1 MSINQLLNQYEE
13 SSSQR
18 EQGINNYVD
27 KNYGKDSALL
37 NLPVESA
44 QSRLQ
49 EIGSKFMDE
58 MGIDFGAK
66 GLYGLGLRGVK
77 YVWGDNAFKDL
88 GDAAS
93 RGLGKVSDAI
103 GDRLPSFSTQDISDA
118 FSSFRSGASGVT
130 DRLTNGFNTMQ
141 EDLRRVPVRVSR
153 ELDTLT
159 DQGRQAQAGAQ
170 ELADIGGGG
179 VEAADLQLQ
188 PITAGDFEDVRPTA
202 TMDIQSADMGG
213 LDAPAFTPPTYS
225 AMDIAEMERESV
237 GLRAEAMASSRRLG
251 LGTQEIGGTQTFQY
265 QAPRDPAQIGTIE
278 ERYASDPVTARPL
291 GVGAELQPEALEQRS
306 ALARVMTGETPDL
319 PTTSIGLTAPLER
332 GMERVPT
339 IEPTITPP
347 VSAVR
352 QQEQVSEVQPTVEAP
367 TGRIPQVDPIGT
379 REYQP
384 GRTQI
389 TIGQEED
396 VTPAVDQELG
406 QTAEQT
412 AITRAGETAVGGEL
426 GGEATAGMLGEV
438 FSAIPVL
445 GEIGFGI
452 AAVVEGVK
460 AASEEA
466 SATAKIRGAISDAE
480 FESGYETL
488 RPALGQMS
496 ASSFD
501 TAELSQGLFQHF

>member
-1 MSINQLLNQYEE
+1 
-13 SSSQR
+13 
-18 EQGINNYVD
+18 
-27 KNYGKDSALL
+27 
-37 NLPVESA
+37 
-44 QSRLQ
+44 
-49 EIGSKFMDE
+49 
-58 MGIDFGAK
+58 
-66 GLYGLGLRGVK
+66 
-77 YVWGDNAFKDL
+77 
-88 GDAAS
+88 
-93 RGLGKVSDAI
+93 
-103 GDRLPSFSTQDISDA
+103 
-118 FSSFRSGASGVT
+118 
-130 DRLTNGFNTMQ
+130 
-141 EDLRRVPVRVSR
+141 
-153 ELDTLT
+153 
-159 DQGRQAQAGAQ
+159 
-170 ELADIGGGG
+170 
-179 VEAADLQLQ
+179 
-188 PITAGDFEDVRPTA
+188 
-202 TMDIQSADMGG
+202 
-213 LDAPAFTPPTYS
+213 
-225 AMDIAEMERESV
+225 
-237 GLRAEAMASSRRLG
+237 
-251 LGTQEIGGTQTFQY
+251 
-265 QAPRDPAQIGTIE
+265 
-278 ERYASDPVTARPL
+278 
-291 GVGAELQPEALEQRS
+291 
-306 ALARVMTGETPDL
+306 MTGETPDL